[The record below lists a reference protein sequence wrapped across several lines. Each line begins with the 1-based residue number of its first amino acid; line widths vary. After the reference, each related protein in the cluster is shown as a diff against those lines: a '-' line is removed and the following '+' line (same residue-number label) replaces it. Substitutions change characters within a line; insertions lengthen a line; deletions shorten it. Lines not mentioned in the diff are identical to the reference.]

1 MVSQFFL
8 LFVVHMMERKI
19 EWEDGGKRYQRMRR
33 DFFFFL
39 VKFLVR
45 NRKVEGMKICSIR
58 NNRDEFIDHPVR

>member
-33 DFFFFL
+33 DFFFL

-58 NNRDEFIDHPVR
+58 NNRDEFIDHPVK